1 MVGSL
6 KNIDPAYLA
15 EKMKKIEGYIQQV
28 SQVSREK
35 FNLDDELDRMV
46 QDLQDEVERQR
57 SKVSSSV
64 IAEINQTRLE
74 LSKT

>member
-6 KNIDPAYLA
+6 KNVDPAYLSD
-15 EKMKKIEGYIQQV
+15 KMKKIEGHIQQV
-28 SQVSREK
+28 SQISREK

-57 SKVSSSV
+57 SKVSSTV
-64 IAEINQTRLE
+64 IAEIN
-74 LSKT
+74 